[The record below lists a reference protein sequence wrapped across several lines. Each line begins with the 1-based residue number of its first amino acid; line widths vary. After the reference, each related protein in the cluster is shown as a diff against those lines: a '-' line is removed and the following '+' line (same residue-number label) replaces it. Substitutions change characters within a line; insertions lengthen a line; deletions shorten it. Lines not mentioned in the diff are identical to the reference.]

1 MRSFI
6 SAAALLAFNI
16 VAPFYA
22 QDHTTRTVQVTF
34 DDWTVPTPNS
44 FPHDPAFGPGN
55 TLWYTGQASN
65 KLGRVDMTSGQFREY
80 DLPQGH
86 GPHGVVADRDGNIWY
101 TANAAAAIG
110 KLDPKTGHVTEFKMP
125 DPVARDPHTP
135 IFAQDGTLWFTVQ
148 GGSFVG
154 KLDPKTGEV
163 TLKPAGPRMLP
174 YGIKVNSKGIPFFDL
189 FGTNKIGSID
199 PKTMQITE
207 YPLPNPLARPR
218 RIAIDADDIVWYTDY
233 RRGYLGRLDSQTK
246 QVKEYASPGG
256 TGSQPYGIT
265 TTPDGAVW
273 YSESGIEPNTLVR
286 FDSRT
291 ETFQKWNIPSGGG
304 VVRHMVT
311 APSGELLLAYS
322 GVNKIGRVRIR

>member
-6 SAAALLAFNI
+6 SAAAVLAFNI

-110 KLDPKTGHVTEFKMP
+110 KLDPKSGYVTEFKMP

-207 YPLPNPLARPR
+207 YPLPNPQARPR

>member
-6 SAAALLAFNI
+6 SAAAVLAFNI

-110 KLDPKTGHVTEFKMP
+110 KLDPKSGYVTEFKMP

-207 YPLPNPLARPR
+207 YPLPNAQARPR

>member
-6 SAAALLAFNI
+6 SAAAVLAFNI

-110 KLDPKTGHVTEFKMP
+110 KLDPKSGYVTEFKMP

-174 YGIKVNSKGIPFFDL
+174 YGIKVNSKRIPFFDL

-207 YPLPNPLARPR
+207 YPLPNPQARPR